1 MGTNKSETAACLVFQ
16 HRLSN
21 STPLISHN
29 VLQSISSV
37 CCSYFQFWNRTQE
50 RRGDRRGVWN
60 KNTMLRQ
67 YPVFTLHPAPCLSPT
82 WSPAAAWEEDGWEL
96 VTSADK
102 SWYKSGVQ
110 AGEHRHLCAA
120 HCLPRLSLIIV
131 IGMSLE
137 CKGGGGCAGAGA
149 GLAGEG
155 RGVGGGGGGGVAVYT
170 THSPPTLHNSDF
182 H

>member
-67 YPVFTLHPAPCLSPT
+67 YPVFTLHPAYLPLDHLLLLERRMDES
-82 WSPAAAWEEDGWEL
+82 GWPL
-96 VTSADK
+96 LTRVDINQVSRRGNTGTSV
-102 SWYKSGVQ
+102 SQ
-110 AGEHRHLCAA
+110 
-120 HCLPRLSLIIV
+120 CLPPSQFNNSDWYEL
-131 IGMSLE
+131 GMQ
-137 CKGGGGCAGAGA
+137 
-149 GLAGEG
+149 G
-155 RGVGGGGGGGVAVYT
+155 RGVCRAGAVSLCT
-170 THSPPTLHNSDF
+170 QDILLRHFITQTFISPGHCS
-182 H
+182 

>member
-60 KNTMLRQ
+60 KNTMSCQ
-67 YPVFTLHPAPCLSPT
+67 YPVFTLHPAYLPLDHLLLLERRMDESWWPLLT
-82 WSPAAAWEEDGWEL
+82 RVDINQVSRRGNTG
-96 VTSADK
+96 TSV
-102 SWYKSGVQ
+102 SQ
-110 AGEHRHLCAA
+110 
-120 HCLPRLSLIIV
+120 CLPPSQFNNSDWYEPRYARV
-131 IGMSLE
+131 
-137 CKGGGGCAGAGA
+137 
-149 GLAGEG
+149 GEA
-155 RGVGGGGGGGVAVYT
+155 RAVYT
-170 THSPPTLHNSDF
+170 THSPRHVICHSLIANTRQSPKLYL
-182 H
+182 